1 MNRFVLA
8 IILTL
13 QIGVCASALAHSP
26 AYQPIKLEFDVGSLP
41 LKFRVFEA
49 PIALGTRLF
58 EVGHVKKTEE
68 LTSMRELTGQTIQ
81 MDTSSGQMLILFVE
95 NKSDRPV
102 KFAASPHGFKPEE
115 NSLGLSFKCL
125 CFGHLFTAE
134 PGKLWY
140 RIVRLLP
147 VAALSGELTTI
158 QHKIV
163 SPSQATKARSS
174 SPQMK

>member
-1 MNRFVLA
+1 MSRFLWA
-8 IILTL
+8 IMITL
-13 QIGVCASALAHSP
+13 KLGVSMSALAHSP

-58 EVGHVKKTEE
+58 EVGHVKRPEE
-68 LTSMRELTGQTIQ
+68 LTSMRELTDQTIQ

-147 VAALSGELTTI
+147 VATLSGELTTI

-163 SPSQATKARSS
+163 SPSKETKTRSS
-174 SPQMK
+174 PPQPK